1 MRVLLESRLSEE
13 SGISRAEL
21 REFRIKKLEEGVHY
35 TRGKQGIAYTKIGEK
50 ALKKYFPALFEEA
63 VEPKPSDPGFAEA
76 CGIYPED
83 LAEAFG
89 EKKETPPLM
98 LTDGLDRAAQAAKE
112 EPSDPGF
119 AEACG
124 IYPED
129 LAEAFGEKKETPPL
143 MLTDGLDRAA
153 QAAKEEPE
161 TMELRVVSMPKNTRI
176 LYCEDAMGKSVLVHV
191 RSNLLFT
198 QGMAVKARRLGARIE
213 YYGKY
218 PRRKGVM

>member
-21 REFRIKKLEEGVHY
+21 REFRIKKLKEGVHY
-35 TRGKQGIAYTKIGEK
+35 TKGKQGIAYTKIGEK
-50 ALKKYFPALFEEA
+50 ALKKYFPAIFEEA
-63 VEPKPSDPGFAEA
+63 VEPKPSDPRFAEA

-83 LAEAFG
+83 LAEA
-89 EKKETPPLM
+89 
-98 LTDGLDRAAQAAKE
+98 
-112 EPSDPGF
+112 S
-119 AEACG
+119 
-124 IYPED
+124 
-129 LAEAFGEKKETPPL
+129 GEKKETPPL

-176 LYCEDAMGKSVLVHV
+176 LYCEDGMGKSVLVHV

-213 YYGKY
+213 YHGKY